1 MKIRQGLV
9 LASTLLAIYTCEGAT
24 HKPARSSFS
33 EWFFSNS
40 STQTI
45 HQRNAK
51 LKTKANH
58 NAVQIWDRIRL
69 NYGIHSSKEKHQVQ
83 KHIKKYSAQE
93 KTLYKHSS
101 NAKPYLYHIV
111 EQLEQRGMPSELAL
125 LPMIESAF
133 QPKATSPK
141 GAAGLWQFMPATGRQ
156 YGLKKGRGYDERRDL
171 VASTRAALDYL
182 EFLHKE
188 FDHDWM
194 LALAAYN
201 SGEGTVQKAI
211 KKNKRSGK
219 DTSFWSL
226 SLPKE
231 TQNYVPKLLALAEV
245 IKNPDKHEVSLPMIK
260 NTPYHLHAVKN

>member
-1 MKIRQGLV
+1 MKISQCLILV
-9 LASTLLAIYTCEGAT
+9 GAILTIHTCESAT
-24 HKPARSSFS
+24 QKPARSFFP
-33 EWFFSNS
+33 EWFFKTNN
-40 STQTI
+40 THPI
-45 HQRNAK
+45 HHHIS
-51 LKTKANH
+51 KAN
-58 NAVQIWDRIRL
+58 NNTVQIWDRIRL
-69 NYGIHSSKEKHQVQ
+69 NYGIHGAKEKYQVQ
-83 KHIKKYSAQE
+83 QHIKKYITQE
-93 KTLYKHSS
+93 KILYKHST

-156 YGLKKGRGYDERRDL
+156 YGLKKRRGYDERRDL

-182 EFLHKE
+182 EFLHEE

-201 SGEGTVQKAI
+201 SGEGTVHKAI
-211 KKNKRSGK
+211 KKNQRAGK
-219 DTSFWSL
+219 GTTFWSL

-245 IKNPDKHEVSLPMIK
+245 IKNADEHDISLPVIK
-260 NTPYHLHAVKN
+260 NMPYQPITKN